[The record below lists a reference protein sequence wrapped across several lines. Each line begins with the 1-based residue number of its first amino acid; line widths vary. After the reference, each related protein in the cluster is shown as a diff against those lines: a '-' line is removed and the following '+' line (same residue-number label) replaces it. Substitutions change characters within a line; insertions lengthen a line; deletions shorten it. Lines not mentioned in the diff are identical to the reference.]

1 MSSERL
7 QRASVLPE
15 AGPFN
20 NCSAPPGC
28 FLDRDWVQIG
38 TKSSLSEE
46 IQLATDIQLSDYKDI
61 RQISV
66 ARWMTWASKR
76 EIPREEDIAYCLMG
90 LLDANMPLL
99 YGDGEEK
106 SFLRLQ
112 LQILQQLDDDSIF
125 A

>member
-1 MSSERL
+1 
-7 QRASVLPE
+7 
-15 AGPFN
+15 
-20 NCSAPPGC
+20 
-28 FLDRDWVQIG
+28 
-38 TKSSLSEE
+38 
-46 IQLATDIQLSDYKDI
+46 
-61 RQISV
+61 
-66 ARWMTWASKR
+66 MTWASKR